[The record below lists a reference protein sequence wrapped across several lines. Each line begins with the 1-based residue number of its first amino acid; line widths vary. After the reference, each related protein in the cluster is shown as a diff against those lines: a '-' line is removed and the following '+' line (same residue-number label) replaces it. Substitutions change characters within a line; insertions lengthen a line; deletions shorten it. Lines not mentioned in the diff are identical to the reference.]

1 MVDAMRNRG
10 LVYAKR
16 GDRAAAITAFGEA
29 ITANP
34 NFVPAFESRAE
45 SYVQTG
51 DFDHA
56 IADYDAA
63 IKLKPDIAGY
73 WIHRGATY
81 VSTGNFA
88 RGITDYD
95 QALNLDP
102 KDPAVYFSRGI
113 ANLFGVNAAKA
124 VADFD
129 QALALNPKDS
139 YTALWRDIA
148 AQRDHQPSRIA
159 DAFGAVDMKA
169 WPAPLLRL
177 YATGQLTPEA
187 AIAATDDANLSAVA
201 RRGRLC
207 EINFY
212 SAELAL
218 QKGAKD
224 SALPLLKKAA
234 ADCPRDFV
242 EYTGAK
248 AELKLNGGE

>member
-1 MVDAMRNRG
+1 
-10 LVYAKR
+10 
-16 GDRAAAITAFGEA
+16 
-29 ITANP
+29 
-34 NFVPAFESRAE
+34 
-45 SYVQTG
+45 
-51 DFDHA
+51 
-56 IADYDAA
+56 
-63 IKLKPDIAGY
+63 
-73 WIHRGATY
+73 
-81 VSTGNFA
+81 
-88 RGITDYD
+88 
-95 QALNLDP
+95 
-102 KDPAVYFSRGI
+102 
-113 ANLFGVNAAKA
+113 

-129 QALALNPKDS
+129 QAAALNPTDS
-139 YTALWRDIA
+139 YTSMWRDIA

-159 DAFGAVDMKA
+159 DALGAADIKT

-177 YATGQLTPEA
+177 YAARQLTPEA
-187 AIAATDDANLSAVA
+187 AVAASDDTNLSVTA